1 MAPKD
6 FIDLRSEEVQEIL
19 GSPPGALVR
28 WGTTI
33 VLIGII
39 LLFLTAWFV
48 KYPDVIQ
55 ADVEI
60 ASTTPPADV
69 VARTDGR
76 MQAIFVKDT
85 TLVRENQPL
94 AVMQSTAD
102 YRDML
107 LLDSCIAAWKT
118 YASLDFRAL
127 EAPDSLN
134 LGDLL
139 ADYSSFSRMLSDFQS
154 TDDASPE
161 AGATR
166 TLLQNS
172 LNLLSTALDRWKQ
185 SYLIVAPASG
195 KVSLN
200 DLKTGS
206 FVRMG
211 IPLMTIL
218 PPGSPDAI
226 IGRAV
231 VPVAAGERI
240 QPGQRVVM
248 KVAGYPS
255 SVFGTVEGIVSSR
268 ALMPRE
274 KSYSVSITL
283 TEAKNNKIRT
293 SLDKEIRFEQ
303 RLGGSASILVDNRGV
318 LPRILDEINTQL

>member
-19 GSPPGALVR
+19 GSPPGLLVR

-33 VLIGII
+33 VLLSIV
-39 LLFLTAWFV
+39 LLLLVAWFV
-48 KYPDVIQ
+48 KYPDVVQ

-60 ASTTPPADV
+60 TSTTPPADA

-76 MQAIFVKDT
+76 LQAILVKDT
-85 TLVRENQPL
+85 SLVRENQPL
-94 AVMQSTAD
+94 AVLQSTAD

-107 LLDSCIAAWKT
+107 LLDSCIAMWKS

-139 ADYSSFSRMLSDFQS
+139 ADYSSFSRLLSDFQS
-154 TDDASPE
+154 TDDATPE
-161 AGATR
+161 AGVTR

-172 LNLLSTALDRWKQ
+172 LSLLSTALDRWKQ
-185 SYLIVAPASG
+185 TYLIVAPASG

-206 FVRMG
+206 FVRVG
-211 IPLMTIL
+211 ISLMTIL

-226 IGRAV
+226 IGKAT

-255 SVFGTVEGIVSSR
+255 SVFGTVEGVVVSK
-268 ALMPRE
+268 ALMPKE
-274 KSYSVSITL
+274 KSYSVTINL
-283 TEAKNNKIRT
+283 TEAKNNRIPT
-293 SLDKEIRFEQ
+293 SLGKEIRFEQ
-303 RLGGSASILVDNRGV
+303 RLGGNASILVDNRGI
-318 LPRILDEINTQL
+318 LPRILDVMHTQL

>member
-19 GSPPGALVR
+19 GSPPGSLVR

-33 VLIGII
+33 VLFGIV
-39 LLFLTAWFV
+39 LLLLAAWFV
-48 KYPDVIQ
+48 KYPDIVQ

-60 ASTTPPADV
+60 TTTTPPTDV
-69 VARTDGR
+69 AARTDGR

-85 TLVRENQPL
+85 SIVRENQPL
-94 AVMQSTAD
+94 AVLQSTAD
-102 YRDML
+102 YKDML
-107 LLDSCIAAWKT
+107 VLDSCIAVWKT

-127 EAPDSLN
+127 EAPDSLH

-139 ADYSSFSRMLSDFQS
+139 ADYSSFTRLLSDFQS
-154 TDDASPE
+154 TDDATAE

-185 SYLIVAPASG
+185 SYLIMAPSGG

-211 IPLMTIL
+211 MPLMTIV
-218 PPGSPDAI
+218 PTGSPDAI
-226 IGRAV
+226 IGRLV
-231 VPVAAGERI
+231 IPVAKGERI
-240 QPGQRVVM
+240 QASQRVVI

-255 SVFGTVEGIVSSR
+255 HIFGTVEGIVVSK

-274 KSYSVSITL
+274 KTYSVSINMPD
-283 TEAKNNKIRT
+283 ARNNKIPT
-293 SLDKEIRFEQ
+293 SLGKEIRFEQ
-303 RLGGSASILVDNRGV
+303 RLEGSASILVDNRGI
-318 LPRILDEINTQL
+318 LPRILEEMSAQR

>member
-1 MAPKD
+1 MPPKD

-19 GSPPGALVR
+19 GSPPGLLVR

-33 VLIGII
+33 VLLGIV
-39 LLFLTAWFV
+39 LLLLAAWFV
-48 KYPDVIQ
+48 KYPDVVQ
-55 ADVEI
+55 ADIEI
-60 ASTTPPADV
+60 TTTTPPADV

-102 YRDML
+102 YKDML
-107 LLDSCIAAWKT
+107 LLDSCIAVWKT

-127 EAPDSLN
+127 EAPDSLH

-139 ADYSSFSRMLSDFQS
+139 ADYSSFSRLLSDFQS

-206 FVRMG
+206 FVRVG
-211 IPLMTIL
+211 LPLITIL

-226 IGRAV
+226 IGRAT
-231 VPVAAGERI
+231 VPVATGERI

-248 KVAGYPS
+248 KVAGYPA
-255 SVFGTVEGIVSSR
+255 SVFGTVEGIVVSK

-274 KSYSVSITL
+274 KSYSVSINL

-318 LPRILDEINTQL
+318 LPRILDEIDTHL

>member
-1 MAPKD
+1 MPPKD

-19 GSPPGALVR
+19 GSPPGLLVR

-33 VLIGII
+33 VLLSIV
-39 LLFLTAWFV
+39 LLLLVAWFV
-48 KYPDVIQ
+48 KYPDVVQ

-60 ASTTPPADV
+60 TSTTPPADA

-76 MQAIFVKDT
+76 LQAILVKDT
-85 TLVRENQPL
+85 SLVRENQPL
-94 AVMQSTAD
+94 AVLQSTAD

-107 LLDSCIAAWKT
+107 LLDSCIAVWKS

-139 ADYSSFSRMLSDFQS
+139 ADYSSFSRLLSDFQS
-154 TDDASPE
+154 TDDATPE

-172 LNLLSTALDRWKQ
+172 LSLLSTALDRWKQ
-185 SYLIVAPASG
+185 TYLIVAPASG

-206 FVRMG
+206 FVRVG
-211 IPLMTIL
+211 ISLMTIL

-226 IGRAV
+226 IGRAS
-231 VPVAAGERI
+231 VPVADGERI

-255 SVFGTVEGIVSSR
+255 SVFGTVEGSVVSK
-268 ALMPRE
+268 ALMPKE
-274 KSYSVSITL
+274 KSYSVTINL
-283 TEAKNNKIRT
+283 TEAKNNSIPT
-293 SLDKEIRFEQ
+293 SLGKEIRFEQ
-303 RLGGSASILVDNRGV
+303 RLGGNASILVDNRGI
-318 LPRILDEINTQL
+318 LPRILDVMNTQL

>member
-19 GSPPGALVR
+19 GSPPGLLVR

-33 VLIGII
+33 VLTGVVLLI
-39 LLFLTAWFV
+39 LLAWFV
-48 KYPDVIQ
+48 KYPDVVQ

-60 ASTTPPADV
+60 TTTTPPADV

-76 MQAIFVKDT
+76 IQAIFVKDT
-85 TLVRENQPL
+85 TLIRENQPL

-118 YASLDFRAL
+118 FASLDFRAL
-127 EAPDSLN
+127 EAPDSLQ

-200 DLKTGS
+200 DLKSGS
-206 FVRMG
+206 FVRVG

-248 KVAGYPS
+248 KVAGYPP
-255 SVFGTVEGIVSSR
+255 SVFGTVEGIVASR

-283 TEAKNNKIRT
+283 IEAKNNKIHT

-303 RLGGSASILVDNRGV
+303 RLGGSASILVDSRGV

>member
-6 FIDLRSEEVQEIL
+6 FVDLRSEEVQEIL
-19 GSPPGALVR
+19 GSPPGLLVR

-33 VLIGII
+33 VLLSI
-39 LLFLTAWFV
+39 LLLILVAWFV
-48 KYPDVIQ
+48 KYPDIVQ

-60 ASTTPPADV
+60 TSTTPPTDV
-69 VARTDGR
+69 AARTDGR

-85 TLVRENQPL
+85 SLVRENQPL
-94 AVMQSTAD
+94 AVLQSTAD
-102 YRDML
+102 YKDML
-107 LLDSCIAAWKT
+107 LLDSCIAVWKT

-127 EAPDSLN
+127 EAPDSLQ

-139 ADYSSFSRMLSDFQS
+139 ADYSSFSRLLSDFQS
-154 TDDASPE
+154 TDDATAE

-185 SYLIVAPASG
+185 SYLIVAPATG

-200 DLKTGS
+200 DLKTGG
-206 FVRMG
+206 FVRVGM
-211 IPLMTIL
+211 PLMTIL

-231 VPVAAGERI
+231 VTVAAGERI

-248 KVAGYPS
+248 KVAGYPAHI
-255 SVFGTVEGIVSSR
+255 FGTVEGIVSSK

-274 KSYSVSITL
+274 KSYSVTISL
-283 TEAKNNKIRT
+283 PEAKNNKIPT

-318 LPRILDEINTQL
+318 LPRILDEINTQF

>member
-1 MAPKD
+1 MPPKD

-19 GSPPGALVR
+19 GSPPGLLVR

-33 VLIGII
+33 VLLGI
-39 LLFLTAWFV
+39 LLLLLAAWFI
-48 KYPDVIQ
+48 KYPDVVQ

-60 ASTTPPADV
+60 TSTTPPADV

-102 YRDML
+102 YKDML
-107 LLDSCIAAWKT
+107 LLDSCIAVWKT

-127 EAPDSLN
+127 EAPDSLH

-139 ADYSSFSRMLSDFQS
+139 ADYSSFSRLLSDFQS
-154 TDDASPE
+154 TDDATPE

-206 FVRMG
+206 FVRVG
-211 IPLMTIL
+211 LPLMTIL

-226 IGRAV
+226 IGRAT
-231 VPVAAGERI
+231 VPVATGERI
-240 QPGQRVVM
+240 QPGQRVV
-248 KVAGYPS
+248 KVAGYPA
-255 SVFGTVEGIVSSR
+255 SVFGTVEGIVVSK

-274 KSYSVSITL
+274 KSYSVSINL

-303 RLGGSASILVDNRGV
+303 RLGGSASILVDSRGV
-318 LPRILDEINTQL
+318 LPRILDEINTLL